1 MFHKLFGVKWFTDI
15 TIVSRVLTTHTWV
28 VSMEISFFF
37 FFKLNENLPELFL
50 RLAGREQNCE
60 RASQNIYIYIY
71 FTSF

>member
-1 MFHKLFGVKWFTDI
+1 MFHKLFGVKWFNDI

-28 VSMEISFFF
+28 VSMEIF

-60 RASQNIYIYIY
+60 RASQKNIY